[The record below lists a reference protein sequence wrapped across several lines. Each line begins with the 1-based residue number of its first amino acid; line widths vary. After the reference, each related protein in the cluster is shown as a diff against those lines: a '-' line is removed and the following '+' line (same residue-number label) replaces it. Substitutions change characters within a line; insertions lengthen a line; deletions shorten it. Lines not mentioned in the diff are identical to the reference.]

1 MQKYTRLT
9 IILATVLYWVRVKLD
24 DWGFQRDVLSL
35 FHLQPPSSTQL
46 QRTWCLVRE
55 YLITMLLIIKQRCK
69 LIITVPPLV
78 SWCLTGEEDRAP
90 GDNKKKKGEETD
102 ERWEMSVSDF
112 YKNILCQ
119 SCPSEPGAVSPLN
132 SESLVWILH
141 ERKVTE
147 STICVTF
154 LIQLYNLIPVIC
166 INYLRIRMYKTQH
179 TPPVIIVF

>member
-1 MQKYTRLT
+1 MIEVFKVTFWVCSIFNHRRRLSCRGLDVWWLDATR
-9 IILATVLYWVRVKLD
+9 V
-24 DWGFQRDVLSL
+24 
-35 FHLQPPSSTQL
+35 
-46 QRTWCLVRE
+46 CE